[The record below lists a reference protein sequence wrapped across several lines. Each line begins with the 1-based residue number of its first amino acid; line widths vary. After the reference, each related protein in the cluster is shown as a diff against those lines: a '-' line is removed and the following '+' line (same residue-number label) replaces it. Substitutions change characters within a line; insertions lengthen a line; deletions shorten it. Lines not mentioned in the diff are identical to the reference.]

1 VQEALISGG
10 KELKQNFESVHVL
23 ARLLVILKNIVSHTF
38 FEKVLNHFKRD
49 AIFSEIAL
57 SPLPRE
63 KNQPVGSGRWSCLP
77 VD

>member
-10 KELKQNFESVHVL
+10 KELKQNFESVHVPAKL
-23 ARLLVILKNIVSHTF
+23 PVILANIVYPTF

-49 AIFSEIAL
+49 AYSRELL
-57 SPLPRE
+57 SPE
-63 KNQPVGSGRWSCLP
+63 KKNQPVGSRHWPSLP